1 MEIKNKKM
9 TIKVKDDNINWE
21 VSPIFILKVLSYYFN
36 VEHPKF
42 FRLYFLKNYMI
53 FQTSMPR

>member
-21 VSPIFILKVLSYYFN
+21 VSPIFILKLLF
-36 VEHPKF
+36 
-42 FRLYFLKNYMI
+42 
-53 FQTSMPR
+53 